1 VAALGPVG
9 IVVFVGYMLLMIVIG
24 LIAAHYQRTSEDFWV
39 AGRRF
44 GVGLLVVA
52 ELASVLH
59 GGSVQGGVALAA
71 RFGGVAV
78 LPFVSFAVASLI
90 IVRFFAM
97 KLRRMAG
104 CTLPDYMGARF
115 ESTFLRGYSAVIV
128 GVSSVLYMVA
138 QIRVMGFLL
147 ERLLGIPFVG
157 AMAIGTGIFIS
168 FVTLGGL
175 LAVVWTDIFLFVLMW
190 AGLLAI
196 LPAVHSAAGGFSAV
210 LVQANEL
217 APGWTSV
224 TGVSWS
230 WIYLI
235 SWWLVWL
242 VGYSTRITMI
252 TKVFAARDTTVAR
265 VSLPITDALFMVF
278 LLYGNLYLGAAARI
292 LVWDTVKTAPD
303 EAFPALVTLV
313 STLAGTPWLGAL
325 AITGVV
331 SAAVATADSLLLM
344 SGAAV
349 AHDLLRRCYYEP
361 RGVRKDERFYLRI
374 ARVTVVAVGV
384 VAFLGALRTPELILN
399 IVSYAVSLV
408 GVAFFFPMLFGLT
421 SPFVSRRAAIGSTVG
436 GSLVALAWTMPH
448 LLFAAWTRQHA
459 PWMLEVHPVVP
470 GLIAALI
477 PMLRRR
483 RRLEMSTA
491 AADLFFPELRSGGT
505 LVDVT
510 VPCRL
515 TDMPTDRR

>member
-1 VAALGPVG
+1 LAELGSIG
-9 IVVFVGYMLLMIVIG
+9 IVIFALYMMLMVVIG
-24 LIAAHYQRTSEDFWV
+24 LVAAHYQRTSEDFWV

-59 GGSVQGGVALAA
+59 GGSVQGGVGLAA
-71 RFGGVAV
+71 RFGGVAA
-78 LPFVSFAVASLI
+78 LPFVSFAVASFI
-90 IVRFFAM
+90 IVRFFAR
-97 KLRRMAG
+97 KLRLMAG
-104 CTLPDYMGARF
+104 FTLPDYMGARF

-128 GVSSVLYMVA
+128 GLSSVLYMIA

-147 ERLLGIPFVG
+147 ERLLGIPFVAG
-157 AMAIGTGIFIS
+157 MAIGTSIFIS

-190 AGLLAI
+190 TGLLAI
-196 LPAVHSAAGGFSAV
+196 LPAVHAAAGGFSTV
-210 LVQANEL
+210 LTKADAL
-217 APGWTSV
+217 APGWTSL

-230 WIYLI
+230 WMYLF

-252 TKVFAARDTTVAR
+252 TKVFAARDTKVAR

-292 LVWDTVKTAPD
+292 LVWDKVKAVPD
-303 EAFPALVTLV
+303 EAFPALVTYV

-325 AITGVV
+325 ALTGVV

-349 AHDLLRRCYYEP
+349 GHDLLRRCYYEP
-361 RGVRKDERFYLRI
+361 RDIRKDERFYLRI
-374 ARVTVVAVGV
+374 SRVTVVAVGI
-384 VAFLGALRTPELILN
+384 VAFLGALRTPDLILN

-421 SPFVSRRAAIGSTVG
+421 SPFVSSRAATASSVG
-436 GSLVALAWTMPH
+436 GSLAALVWTILH

-459 PWMLEVHPVVP
+459 PWILDVHPVVP
-470 GLIAALI
+470 GLIAAAI
-477 PMLRRR
+477 PMLRRPR
-483 RRLEMSTA
+483 RIEMSPA
-491 AADLFFPELRSGGT
+491 ATTLFFPEWSPKETTRS
-505 LVDVT
+505 
-510 VPCRL
+510 
-515 TDMPTDRR
+515 